1 MNIRL
6 MTMADYPA
14 AYALWL
20 RTPGM
25 GLKALDD
32 GPEGTDRFLRRN
44 PGTCF
49 VAEEDGQIVGTILA
63 GHDGRRG
70 HLHHAAV
77 DVRRQRQGIGSAL
90 VARAM
95 AALEQEGI
103 HKVTLVVFV
112 RNRAGNAF
120 WEKQGFA
127 LREDILIRDKSIHQM
142 TRLDT

>member
-25 GLKALDD
+25 GLKDLDD
-32 GPEGTDRFLRRN
+32 GPEGTGRFLRRN

-49 VAEEDGQIVGTILA
+49 VVEEEGQIVGTILA

-103 HKVTLVVFV
+103 HKVTLVVFA

>member
-25 GLKALDD
+25 GLKDLDD
-32 GPEGTDRFLRRN
+32 GPEGTGRFLRRN
-44 PGTCF
+44 PSTCF
-49 VAEEDGQIVGTILA
+49 VAEEEGQIVGTILA

-103 HKVTLVVFV
+103 
-112 RNRAGNAF
+112 
-120 WEKQGFA
+120 
-127 LREDILIRDKSIHQM
+127 
-142 TRLDT
+142 TR

>member
-1 MNIRL
+1 MRCGC
-6 MTMADYPA
+6 A
-14 AYALWL
+14 
-20 RTPGM
+20 
-25 GLKALDD
+25 
-32 GPEGTDRFLRRN
+32 RRVWASRIW
-44 PGTCF
+44 TT
-49 VAEEDGQIVGTILA
+49 V
-63 GHDGRRG
+63 RRG
-70 HLHHAAV
+70 RAAFCGGTPAPASWRRRTGRSWAPSWRHHAAV

-103 HKVTLVVFV
+103 HKVTLVVFA

>member
-1 MNIRL
+1 M
-6 MTMADYPA
+6 
-14 AYALWL
+14 
-20 RTPGM
+20 
-25 GLKALDD
+25 
-32 GPEGTDRFLRRN
+32 
-44 PGTCF
+44 
-49 VAEEDGQIVGTILA
+49 
-63 GHDGRRG
+63 
-70 HLHHAAV
+70 

-103 HKVTLVVFV
+103 HKVTLVVFA